1 MDANGILRNMKLA
14 VEHIINNM
22 NPCNLTADEIKQ
34 QIEEKSNKLLSWTES
49 FAVKAYKSIK
59 SEYVKMVEMRTLDN
73 LERMKNDATFI
84 GICNGTAYG
93 ANNPE
98 RKKILLKT
106 IILDYITG
114 IKGTRPNPDEI
125 VLINI
130 LEIWRAEN
138 PEISQGGRRRSIK
151 RRRNQKARYRK
162 TRIRRTVKY

>member
-1 MDANGILRNMKLA
+1 MKIA
-14 VEHIINNM
+14 VDRVINNM
-22 NPCNLTADEIKQ
+22 NTCNLTADEIKQ
-34 QIEEKSNKLLSWTES
+34 QIEEQSNKLLSWTES
-49 FAVKAYKSIK
+49 FAIKAYKSMK
-59 SEYVKMVEMRTLDN
+59 SEYVNMVEMRTLEN
-73 LERMKNDATFI
+73 LNRMKNDATFI

-114 IKGTRPNPDEI
+114 IKGTPPNQDER
-125 VLINI
+125 VLMNI
-130 LEIWRAEN
+130 LEKWRAEN
-138 PEISQGGRRRSIK
+138 PERSQGGRRRSIK